1 MGAFV
6 QLMMMCCYV
15 KTQRKK
21 ISPNP
26 KLVVVILFLLHPCK
40 MSALF
45 FFVEVVDLITKTS
58 KQSKG
63 GDVKQRIDRTK
74 IYTFMSLSSAL
85 FITIL

>member
-45 FFVEVVDLITKTS
+45 FFVEVVD
-58 KQSKG
+58 
-63 GDVKQRIDRTK
+63 
-74 IYTFMSLSSAL
+74 
-85 FITIL
+85 